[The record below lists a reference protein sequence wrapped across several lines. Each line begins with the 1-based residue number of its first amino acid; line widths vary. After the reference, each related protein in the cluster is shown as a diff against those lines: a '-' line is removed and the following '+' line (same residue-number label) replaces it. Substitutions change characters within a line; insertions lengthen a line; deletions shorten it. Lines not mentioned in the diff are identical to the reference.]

1 MPRSRAGG
9 STLPGDTAMTNPT
22 AATTSLPA
30 LFRAGDIGVSSEW
43 RDISYDWPPLL
54 TAAGVSIYSYLRDT
68 YDHQRSLRPFILN
81 PDGPTKTRI
90 QQMLGYRT
98 SWAIQGPEYL
108 LSTVGLLHV
117 EVGYGPSLDPERPK
131 RTRVAYYVV
140 GRLDHPVLDWS
151 MLDRVLDALMPA
163 LDNAPGEHGAAER
176 QRKAQA
182 ALRSLAQAGMLQD
195 TDPDDL
201 LYPYGAWPTLL
212 PTLTDDARWIALFTQ
227 IHGVD
232 AVVRYRRHARAWV
245 EYVQRAAAR
254 LTEENRAIGDH
265 LLAAQ
270 RRGPHGGGSPPDTVP
285 EPSRS
290 PRNAPRGESRHTA
303 TQAVGVTHTASSD
316 TDLHA
321 SRQAV
326 GVTRTAAATDRQQP
340 HADAG
345 NRAAAGTADLS
356 LQRDQLIN
364 RSRRG
369 MQDIPRSTPA
379 PNWVPLDDTTL
390 GDSMSN
396 VPLVEPHLQ
405 DAELLST
412 RQDGYFWCAVQQILY
427 GTQQRYNHTPG
438 EKQAALRQFKRTN
451 TPIGVILAALR
462 AVMTLPPPQRPQS
475 FGDALKREVFHA
487 CVQQALALLPARRNA
502 ASAANSWPQFLAAYR
517 SVGQSTGLR
526 DVSASDYHVLAALFA
541 KQPDECWEV
550 LNRVEHAAQV
560 ADLSPAYLRRAIV
573 NNQRAAAK
581 AALLPA
587 EFPAVCH
594 PSDGSAP
601 VPRPRSLHPPAA
613 QPDDVRCALL
623 EHEGVPEAVLTDE
636 MTEDFIRIWIA
647 EADARRDQVY
657 NRPGWLAWGLESGIV
672 PAEHPQ
678 LRPRSPRSVSSP
690 RPVQSPRADPAASPA
705 PLPEGDLHVQNVW
718 RHVLGA
724 MEDRLP
730 RAEFETW
737 IKPCQLLA
745 LDAGSGADEAPRA
758 IVGTPNVF
766 VRQELEGRYH
776 NALLAALQGQL
787 QQPVDVHC
795 VIGAAE

>member
-1 MPRSRAGG
+1 
-9 STLPGDTAMTNPT
+9 MTNPN
-22 AATTSLPA
+22 ADTTSLPA

-43 RDISYDWPPLL
+43 RDISYDWPPIL

-68 YDHQRSLRPFILN
+68 YDHQRSLRPFLLN

-163 LDNAPGEHGAAER
+163 LDNAPGEKSNAEQ

-195 TDPDDL
+195 TDPEDV
-201 LYPYGAWPTLL
+201 LYPYGAWPALL
-212 PTLTDDARWIALFTQ
+212 PTLVDDARWIALFTQ
-227 IHGVD
+227 LHGAD
-232 AVVRYRRHARAWV
+232 TVVRYRRQARAWV

-254 LTEENRAIGDH
+254 LMEENRAIADH

-270 RRGPHGGGSPPDTVP
+270 RRGPHGRGSPPDTSP
-285 EPSRS
+285 ALSRS
-290 PRNAPRGESRHTA
+290 PRNVPRARSQESA
-303 TQAVGVTHTASSD
+303 TQAGGMTHTASSD
-316 TDLHA
+316 TVSRS

-326 GVTRTAAATDRQQP
+326 GVTRTASATPIEHPQDHAAT
-340 HADAG
+340 HAG
-345 NRAAAGTADLS
+345 AGTADLS
-356 LQRDQLIN
+356 LQRDQSIN
-364 RSRRG
+364 RSRRSEL
-369 MQDIPRSTPA
+369 DIYLSTSATDRATHDHPTIS
-379 PNWVPLDDTTL
+379 VSTSDL
-390 GDSMSN
+390 
-396 VPLVEPHLQ
+396 PLVEPHLH
-405 DAELLST
+405 DDELLST

-427 GTQQRYNHTPG
+427 GTHQRYNHTPG

-475 FGDALKREVFHA
+475 FGDALKLEVFHA

-502 ASAANSWPQFLAAYR
+502 TDTANSWPQFLAAYR
-517 SVGQSTGLR
+517 TIGHAAGLR

-550 LNRVEHAAQV
+550 LNRVEHAAQIP
-560 ADLSPAYLRRAIV
+560 DLSPAYLRRAIV

-581 AALLPA
+581 QVLLPIA
-587 EFPAVCH
+587 HTAVCR
-594 PSDGSAP
+594 PSSTSATSVPHVPIDG
-601 VPRPRSLHPPAA
+601 PAQLSDA
-613 QPDDVRCALL
+613 RRTLL
-623 EHEGVPEAVLTDE
+623 MHEGVPGAVLTDE
-636 MTEDFIRIWIA
+636 MTEDFIRVWIA

-657 NRPGWLAWGLESGIV
+657 NRPGWLAWGLESGVV
-672 PAEHPQ
+672 PADHPN
-678 LRPRSPRSVSSP
+678 LRPRPPRSVSGP
-690 RPVQSPRADPAASPA
+690 QPV
-705 PLPEGDLHVQNVW
+705 PLPQPGPARSPERSAAVDLHVQSVW
-718 RHVLGA
+718 QRVLGM
-724 MEDRLP
+724 MEDHLP

-737 IKPCQLLA
+737 IKPCRLLV
-745 LDAGSGADEAPRA
+745 LDVGSGAGEAIRA

-776 NALLAALQGQL
+776 SALLAALQGQL
-787 QQPVDVHC
+787 QQAVDVHW
-795 VIGAAE
+795 VIGAGE